1 MALQIDTKLVTLENL
16 NKDTDFLIQGNILNE
31 NKELVVKGIPV
42 CKELECLEELKEIYS
57 KNSENYRLRKFIDG
71 TMIRVFYNELESKW
85 YVSTNRCL
93 DAKMSK
99 WSNTKS
105 FGEYFFE
112 LLTNL
117 YHKDEKF
124 ESEEELLNKWFN
136 KYFSYYFLIGSKDM
150 NVVENIENDYIYLL
164 NVLDKEFKE
173 VNDYDFIYRFVPE
186 IKFSELENEE
196 FVKNENRGFMI
207 ENVDMRYVYFVK
219 NYQDKRKSFGNEKYL
234 GLRLI
239 DLMWGT
245 DKQLL
250 DDYLDQYPEHKRY
263 INDIN
268 KTKNLFCKEAHIL
281 YKRRYIQ
288 RQFVKTSPE
297 LHYFVKKMFEK
308 YQQDHKPTL
317 LKDIED
323 KFDEYS
329 KYSKFIFLRN
339 RLALINPKLVGNYR
353 RNKVEKVVVSPANQ
367 VVKKVV
373 NKSNKQLNTL
383 EYESEFPPLH

>member
-1 MALQIDTKLVTLENL
+1 MALQIETKLVTLENL
-16 NKDTDFLIQGNILNE
+16 NKDTEFLIQGNIVNE
-31 NKELVVKGIPV
+31 SKELVVKGIPV
-42 CKELECLEELKEIYS
+42 CKELESLDELKEIYVN
-57 KNSENYRLRKFIDG
+57 NSEKYRLRRFIDG

-85 YVSTNRCL
+85 FVSTNRCL

-105 FGEYFFE
+105 FGEYFYE

-124 ESEEELLNKWFN
+124 ENEEQLLNKWFN
-136 KYFSYYFLIGSKDM
+136 KNFSYYFLIGSKDM
-150 NVVENIENDYIYLL
+150 NVVENIESDYVYLL

-173 VNDYDFIYRFVPE
+173 VQNYDFIYKLVPE
-186 IKFSELENEE
+186 VGFKDLENEE

-207 ENVDMRYVYFVK
+207 ENTDMRYVYFVK
-219 NYQDKRKSFGNEKYL
+219 NYQEKRKSFGNEKYL

-239 DLMWGT
+239 DLMWGN

-250 DDYLDQYPEHKRY
+250 DDYLVQYPQHKKF

-288 RQFVKTSPE
+288 KQFVKTTPE
-297 LHYFVKKMFEK
+297 LHYFVKKMYEK

-317 LKDIED
+317 LKDIEE

-339 RLALINPKLVGNYR
+339 RLALINPKLVGNYKK
-353 RNKVEKVVVSPANQ
+353 NKVEKVVTNQ
-367 VVKKVV
+367 SVKKVV
-373 NKSNKQLNTL
+373 NKSNKQLDTL